1 MCDFNID
8 QILFDM
14 VEQSYV
20 PAGRDF
26 LSRFPSALASKV
38 RL

>member
-20 PAGRDF
+20 PAIF
-26 LSRFPSALASKV
+26 CTVSRFPSALASKV